1 MSQIQRCVNQL
12 GTNLKKRGIKNSDE
26 MANQMCSMWADE
38 NGVEKE
44 FGIAKVEETQK
55 TFALDFKVEDIKMSD
70 EIKEF
75 SVKAITSGPHE
86 YTKDGEEHK
95 VYIEPNMLRDN
106 IELFKEL
113 PIYVN
118 HQRTPEDLIGKAIN
132 PEVEELEN
140 GKIAIK
146 MLAQISEPTE
156 KAHEVIGKVKE
167 GEITNV
173 SIDWFSK
180 DVDVMGDIYAT
191 NIRPVE
197 VSFIENDKMEAV
209 CEECTIDK
217 ECNIHEPEQM
227 EKEFAQEPCC
237 DTCSSGGTCN
247 DKEKEVESMS
257 EEVKHNNSDK
267 IVERE
272 FANLKSQLAE
282 MEKAHTELTSKYEA
296 ALGVADDFKTK
307 EEERTAAE
315 AARRKQTLV
324 NNIISKQVLIGSVK
338 DDAKDDRLTELSDWD
353 EVKLVGFSEALE
365 NIPAF
370 ENEKSFGKGL
380 AVDSEEKA
388 VEEEEET
395 ERLFGINS
403 DGDIRLNRKALN
415 NRGE

>member
-1 MSQIQRCVNQL
+1 MSQINKCVSQL
-12 GTNLKKRGIKNSDE
+12 GPNLKKRGITNHEK
-26 MANQMCSMWADE
+26 MATQMCSMWADE

-44 FGIAKVEETQK
+44 FGVAKAEETQK
-55 TFALDFKVEDIKMSD
+55 TFALDFKVEDVKLD
-70 EIKEF
+70 EEVKEF
-75 SVKAITSGPHE
+75 TVKAITSGAHE
-86 YTKDGEEHK
+86 YEKDGKDHK
-95 VYIEPNMLRDN
+95 VYIEPNMLKDN

-132 PEVEELEN
+132 PEVEELDN

-156 KAHEVIGKVKE
+156 KAHEVIGKVKD
-167 GEITNV
+167 GDITNV

-209 CEECTIDK
+209 CGECTIDK
-217 ECNIHEPEQM
+217 ECNTHEPEQV

-237 DTCSSGGTCN
+237 NSCSSGGTCN
-247 DKEKEVESMS
+247 DNEKEVDSMS
-257 EEVKHNNSDK
+257 EEVKHNDSDK

-272 FANLKSQLAE
+272 FANLKTQLAE

-296 ALGVADDFKTK
+296 AIGAVDDFKAK
-307 EEERTAAE
+307 EEERKAAE
-315 AARRKQTLV
+315 ADRRKKTLV

-338 DDAKDDRLTELSDWD
+338 EESKDDRFKELEDWD
-353 EVKLVGFSEALE
+353 ETKLVGFSEALE
-365 NIPAF
+365 NIPTP
-370 ENEKSFGKGL
+370 ESEKSFGKGI
-380 AVDSEEKA
+380 AADSEEKA

-395 ERLFGINS
+395 ERLFGMASN
-403 DGDIRLNRKALN
+403 GEIRLNRKALN
-415 NRGE
+415 RGE